1 VEANARAESEAVHEQ
16 HAALLALMQ
25 SQLAEQR
32 DRERQAM
39 EEEMAARSKTLASQV
54 RPPPLSLQ
62 VPTRLPVGAYA
73 PSPPSPR
80 DLACISQ
87 MAQLKQIHAH
97 EMADMKASLAGTI
110 EDYETSMR
118 QTADAARN
126 EVVQAARESEAH
138 TRALQVLLPPSLPFR
153 PLLVRHSHRSL

>member
-1 VEANARAESEAVHEQ
+1 VHEQ

-73 PSPPSPR
+73 PSLPR